1 MASSTR
7 SSRAGAR
14 SKLASRETKRRE
26 TYSACAMHPNWNWNH
41 DHDDLTKFS
50 SSELVQRQRSSPLL
64 ALTLS
69 TMKYVRDKEYGV
81 LFGALLEVMNDPN
94 GPELV
99 DNFIEYAKEL
109 RKAKEESTRLA

>member
-1 MASSTR
+1 
-7 SSRAGAR
+7 
-14 SKLASRETKRRE
+14 
-26 TYSACAMHPNWNWNH
+26 
-41 DHDDLTKFS
+41 
-50 SSELVQRQRSSPLL
+50 
-64 ALTLS
+64 
-69 TMKYVRDKEYGV
+69 MKYVRDKEYGV